1 MGEAWICNPLPWL
14 RLLCSSLLNTLLG
27 VHRESVENRDIL
39 SHFYASTP
47 INIPEYQRTAS
58 IYLRNTANGERETDL
73 KLNRTDTPT

>member
-1 MGEAWICNPLPWL
+1 MGGAWICNPLTWS

-27 VHRESVENRDIL
+27 VHRESVENRNIL

-47 INIPEYQRTAS
+47 INIAEYRRTAA
-58 IYLRNTANGERETDL
+58 IHLRNTAIGERETDL